1 METAGN
7 VVIQISANASAFEQA
22 LAKAKQSAEAFDAT
36 ISAKLNG
43 AGVSAGLTKIAGLVE
58 QTNALLAK
66 MVGTANPAAASL
78 EKVAAATK
86 ASTAALESFN
96 IAQLETKT
104 NFSVM
109 GPAMQQYEAALVEV
123 NAANRIGVELEKQ
136 KTILTGSTIG
146 ALNSQSGAA
155 RTVAA
160 ETEHVASA
168 SRLGSA
174 QMLSLA
180 HAGRSAAE
188 GLLLGV
194 PASQALLQQ
203 VNHLSFALSGEQGL
217 VAATATA
224 RAAFAGWLTSIPG
237 ILTTAGIAAVG
248 GLTAYVLATRN
259 SIQSVDQVL
268 SEHKALI
275 DEIAGA
281 YPEAAKAAASYAEAA
296 KKIPQSVAAADVQDK
311 IKENQKTLDD
321 TLGFLT
327 RQLQGVSQEF
337 GLVGEKGAE
346 AFGELATIGKSGAAD
361 AADRI
366 AAALG
371 RMRVDPSL
379 SENTRQFAKE
389 FQDAANKAA
398 QLQDALNEK
407 GAVKD
412 IIDNNSRAKQTLF
425 DLAGGFDKVKVSA
438 GGADNAINQIFGSL
452 NGGGSAQFGV
462 ERSVQSTL
470 ASFQLVD
477 QAVQEARRNQ
487 LTTFM
492 DLGNQLRSTTQEAD
506 QLKQAIAA
514 AAGPDNVK
522 LFFNDVSGIKD
533 ANSELQRSVDTV
545 NRLFDAMNTGNAT
558 TRSVFEGIDMIRQQ
572 LIRDGFGVDAVNKF
586 LDALVHTRMQ
596 LDTDTAQ
603 AKQFNAA
610 IQAIKDKTV
619 TITLQTRQIGTGTQ
633 TAYSVPSSYSGAESA
648 GYGSSYGISGSSNVN
663 VNRYGAPDNSG
674 AGFTQQLYTVPSES
688 GSGTGGVTVTRFG
701 GARAAGGPMT
711 ANMPYW
717 VGEHGPELVVPSAA
731 GSVVP
736 NAQSVMFAQA
746 LASAQSGFTGMQPT
760 QDADRMWT
768 VQMNIEANTRKTT
781 QLLDDI
787 KTATAASS
795 SAFGGGS
802 SASGGSS
809 SGVPSDQAA
818 WDAAFSQ
825 AYRSAQANYA
835 AARMTGGGDGIVPFA
850 QGLVAT
856 PAQIARNAANLATGR
871 GGTTP
876 VLGFDSGGMIPP
888 GDTQHVEFFKNPNE
902 RVIIARPDQFQDTRQ
917 QPTTE
922 KANDTRPINIYLT
935 QNHNWN
941 GNAPP
946 SKDSLAEMQRQTAL
960 FVNAAIR
967 NFHGR

>member
-66 MVGTANPAAASL
+66 MVGTATPAAASL

-96 IAQLETKT
+96 VAQLETKA

-109 GPAMQQYEAALVEV
+109 GSSMQQYEAALVEV

-136 KTILTGSTIG
+136 KTILTGGTVG
-146 ALNSQSGAA
+146 ALNSQAGAA

-237 ILTTAGIAAVG
+237 ILTTAGVAAVG
-248 GLTAYVLATRN
+248 GLTAYVLETRN

-379 SENTRQFAKE
+379 SENTHQFAKE

-407 GAVKD
+407 GAVKE

-492 DLGNQLRSTTQEAD
+492 DLGNQLRATTEEAD
-506 QLKQAIAA
+506 RLKQMIAT
-514 AAGPDNVK
+514 AAGPQNTK

-648 GYGSSYGISGSSNVN
+648 GYGSSYGVTGSNTVN
-663 VNRYGAPDNSG
+663 VNRYGGSSD
-674 AGFTQQLYTVPSES
+674 AGFTRQVYSVPNEGGG
-688 GSGTGGVTVTRFG
+688 GSSGVTVTRFG
-701 GARAAGGPMT
+701 GTRAAGGPMD
-711 ANMPYW
+711 ALMPYW
-717 VGEHGPELVVPSAA
+717 VGEHGPELVVPKGA
-731 GSVVP
+731 GTVIP
-736 NAQSVMFAQA
+736 NASSVMLANA
-746 LASAQSGFTGMQPT
+746 LANAQSGFTGTQPT
-760 QDADRMWT
+760 QDIGRIPT
-768 VQMNIEANTRKTT
+768 TLLNIEGSTRKTA

-795 SAFGGGS
+795 SAFSGGS
-802 SASGGSS
+802 SSSGASS

-818 WDAAFSQ
+818 WDAAYSKAF
-825 AYRSAQANYA
+825 ASAQANYQ
-835 AARMTGGGDGIVPFA
+835 AARMGGGGDGIVPFA

-856 PAQIARNAANLATGR
+856 PAEIARNAANLATGR

-902 RVIIARPDQFQDTRQ
+902 RVIIARPDQFQDQRQ
-917 QPTTE
+917 QPRTE

>member
-7 VVIQISANASAFEQA
+7 VVIQISANAAAFEAA
-22 LAKAKQSAEAFDAT
+22 LAKAQQQAGAFDAAV
-36 ISAKLNG
+36 SAKLSG
-43 AGVSAGLTKIAGLVE
+43 AGISAGLTKIAGLIE
-58 QTNALLAK
+58 TNNSLLAK
-66 MVGTANPAAASL
+66 MVGAASPAAASL

-86 ASTAALESFN
+86 SATATLESFN
-96 IAQLETKT
+96 LAQLETKA

-109 GPAMQQYEAALVEV
+109 GASMQQYEAALVEI
-123 NAANRIGVELEKQ
+123 NGANKIGVELEKQ
-136 KTILTGSTIG
+136 KATLTGGAIG
-146 ALNSQSGAA
+146 ALNSQAGAA
-155 RTVAA
+155 RVVAS

-188 GLLLGV
+188 GLMLGV

-217 VAATATA
+217 IAATSGA

-237 ILTTAGIAAVG
+237 ILTTAGVAAVG
-248 GLTAYVLATRN
+248 GLTAYVLTTRN

-275 DEIAGA
+275 DEIAAA
-281 YPEAAKAAASYAEAA
+281 YPEAAKAAKQYEEAA
-296 KKIPQSVAAADVQDK
+296 KKIPQSVASADIQDK
-311 IKENQKTLDD
+311 VKENQKTLND

-361 AADRI
+361 SADRI

-371 RMRVDPSL
+371 RMRVDPAL
-379 SENTRQFAKE
+379 SENARQFAKD

-398 QLQDALNEK
+398 ELQDKLNEK
-407 GAVKD
+407 SAIKD
-412 IIDNNSRAKQTLF
+412 IVDNNSRAKQTLF
-425 DLAGGFDKVKVSA
+425 DLAGGFDKVKASA
-438 GGADNAINQIFGSL
+438 GGAEDVVSKIFGSL
-452 NGGGSAQFGV
+452 GGGGSGQFGV
-462 ERSVQSTL
+462 ERSLQTTL
-470 ASFQLVD
+470 ASFQLVG

-487 LTTFM
+487 LSTFTEL
-492 DLGNQLRSTTQEAD
+492 DSQLRATTQEAE
-506 QLKQAIAA
+506 QLKQAIAS

-522 LFFNDVSGIKD
+522 LFFNDVSGIAN

-558 TRSVFEGIDMIRQQ
+558 TRSVFEGIDMIRQT

-586 LDALVHTRMQ
+586 LDTLVQTRMQ

-603 AKQFNAA
+603 ARQFRAA
-610 IQAIKDKTV
+610 IEAIKDKTV
-619 TITLQTRQIGTGTQ
+619 TITLVTRQIGTGTQ
-633 TAYSVPSSYSGAESA
+633 TQYSVPSSYTGGEAA
-648 GYGSSYGISGSSNVN
+648 GTGSSYGISGSSTVN
-663 VNRYGAPDNSG
+663 VNRYGGDNT

-795 SAFGGGS
+795 SVFSGS
-802 SASGGSS
+802 SSSGSSS

-818 WDAAFSQ
+818 WDAAYSKAF
-825 AYRSAQANYA
+825 ASAQSNYQ
-835 AARMTGGGDGIVPFA
+835 AARMAGGGDGIVPFA

-902 RVIIARPDQFQDTRQ
+902 RVIIARPDQYEDRRASGSSSNDRPVKINLTVNNVHNWK
-917 QPTTE
+917 TTE
-922 KANDTRPINIYLT
+922 
-935 QNHNWN
+935 
-941 GNAPP
+941 PP
-946 SKDSLAEMQRQTAL
+946 QRQSMAEIERATSLAVQQ
-960 FVNAAIR
+960 AIR
-967 NFHGR
+967 GINGRWGG